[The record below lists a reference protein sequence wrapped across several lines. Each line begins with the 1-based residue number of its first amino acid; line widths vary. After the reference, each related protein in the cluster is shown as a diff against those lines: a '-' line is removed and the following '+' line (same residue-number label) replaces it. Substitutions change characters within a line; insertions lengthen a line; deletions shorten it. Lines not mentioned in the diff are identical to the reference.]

1 MRSWSA
7 ESAKMAEAVYLLCA
21 VTSVVCALML
31 FRGYRAQRTRLLFW
45 SSLCFGGLA
54 LNNILTFLDLV
65 IVSSADFSLLR
76 GSIALIAIVVLI
88 YGLIC
93 ELK

>member
-1 MRSWSA
+1 
-7 ESAKMAEAVYLLCA
+7 MAEAVYLLCA

-45 SSLCFGGLA
+45 SSLCFSGLA

>member
-1 MRSWSA
+1 
-7 ESAKMAEAVYLLCA
+7 MAEAVYLLCA

-45 SSLCFGGLA
+45 SSLCFSGLA

-65 IVSSADFSLLR
+65 IVPSVDFSLLR
-76 GSIALIAIVVLI
+76 GLIALTAIVVLI

>member
-1 MRSWSA
+1 
-7 ESAKMAEAVYLLCA
+7 MAEAVYLLCA

-54 LNNILTFLDLV
+54 LNNIVTFLDLV
-65 IVSSADFSLLR
+65 IVSSVDFSLLR
-76 GSIALIAIVVLI
+76 AWIALIAVVVLI

>member
-1 MRSWSA
+1 
-7 ESAKMAEAVYLLCA
+7 MAEAVYLLCA

-65 IVSSADFSLLR
+65 IVPSVDLSLLR
-76 GSIALIAIVVLI
+76 GLIALTAIVVLI